1 MLVVLW
7 LKAVPSKG
15 QGKTIW
21 RSVAQVPPVRC
32 SRFEVTFSDS
42 VRWML
47 CASCGAGGVT
57 IEGNDRFPK

>member
-32 SRFEVTFSDS
+32 SRFEVTFSDWA
-42 VRWML
+42 RTL
-47 CASCGAGGVT
+47 RDGV
-57 IEGNDRFPK
+57 KLA